1 MNAEVTVLCG
11 KLTRCNKSKMTIDG
25 LCLHLPVVNIKKVKS
40 AYKPRGPSGRS
51 LSQFQ

>member
-11 KLTRCNKSKMTIDG
+11 RLTRCDKSKMTIDG
-25 LCLHLPVVNIKKVKS
+25 SSLHLPVVNIKKFKS
-40 AYKPRGPSGRS
+40 AYKPCGASERS